1 MGNCVRRASKTEK
14 SHHALIFPSKNDK
27 YFTFISTYVSHP
39 TLEGE
44 LQHLSAEKSRYMD
57 LLKLCSSESSTMEK
71 LVVEVQKGLNFQ
83 KPSCVSDPYFYIN
96 ISLEPEGPSFDTS
109 YSKLE
114 LPSWFFILEIMHNI
128 RSYTSIKFT
137 AHKIYSNEDAVHY
150 ASSSLELDQLSDQRV
165 LNKWI
170 RLKRQDLKRNRP
182 KILIRLQWIFDEQLL
197 IKSLIED
204 CTLQIQKLEAEL
216 LSRELSIN

>member
-1 MGNCVRRASKTEK
+1 MGNCVRRASKNEK

-27 YFTFISTYVSHP
+27 YFTYISTSVSHP
-39 TLEGE
+39 TIEGE
-44 LQHLSAEKSRYMD
+44 LQHLSTEKSHYMD

-83 KPSCVSDPYFYIN
+83 KPSCLTHPSFYIN
-96 ISLEPEGPSFDTS
+96 ISLEPNGPSFDTS

-114 LPSWFFILEIMHNI
+114 LPSWFFIHEIMHNI

-137 AHKIYSNEDAVHY
+137 AFKIYSDEEAVNY
-150 ASSSLELDQLSDQRV
+150 ASNSLELDQLTDQRV

-170 RLKRQDLKRNRP
+170 RLKRPNLKRNRP
-182 KILIRLQWIFDEQLL
+182 KLLIRLQWIFNEQLL
-197 IKSLIED
+197 LKSLIED
-204 CTLQIQKLEAEL
+204 CSLQIQELEAEL